1 MDILQSENGLWHTV
15 LDDTVSYCEV
25 SAAGFSYGIL
35 LGIRLGLIGK
45 DYEECTIKA
54 AKAVINKVAEDGTVT
69 DVSTGTGIQKTAKMY
84 RDMDKSVIMPW
95 GQGLALLML
104 IRYESYCRKK
114 LQ

>member
-35 LGIRLGLIGK
+35 LGIRLVLIGK

-84 RDMDKSVIMPW
+84 RDMDKSLIMPW

-104 IRYESYCRKK
+104 IELDKLKK
-114 LQ
+114 QKH